1 MKHIK
6 FLLLLLVCFSF
17 SARAA
22 DPEVEMQTNMGNIL
36 IELYPDKAPKTVA
49 NFLRYVKEGFY
60 SGTIFH
66 RVIKGFMIQGGGYTT
81 GFREKPTHPPIVNE
95 AANGLRNI
103 PGTIAMARTMDP
115 DSATAQ
121 FFINVNDNTSLNYVD
136 PSPQRIGYCVF
147 GRVLKGMDVVN
158 KIAAL
163 PTGPGGSFLT
173 DVPEDAVVIKSMTLI
188 SKQGKP

>member
-1 MKHIK
+1 MKHMK
-6 FLLLLLVCFSF
+6 LFLLLLVFISF

-22 DPEVEMQTNMGNIL
+22 DPEVEMKTNMGSIL

-81 GFREKPTHPPIVNE
+81 GFREKPTHHPIVNE

-115 DSATAQ
+115 NSATSE
-121 FFINVNDNTSLNYVD
+121 FFINVNDNRSLNYVD
-136 PSPQRIGYCVF
+136 SSPERIGYCVF
-147 GRVLKGMDVVN
+147 GRVVKGMDVVN

-173 DVPEDAVVIKSMTLI
+173 DVPEDAVVIKSVTLI
-188 SKQGKP
+188 SK